1 MKRLHGLAEDDPR
14 EEPLRGC
21 CHGLPGTG
29 KSRVIKWII
38 RMFKEALNWKHGVEF
53 QCVAFQ
59 NTVAAAMEGLTLH
72 SSGDIQIG
80 GASDARRL
88 EHTDIDVLYS
98 RNQSLRWIIFDE
110 IFMIPDEL
118 LGTFSQ
124 HLTDAAA
131 DSSRYKRRTDG
142 STRMFGGYNYLMLGD
157 MNQLPPIPASAALFI
172 PPIEK
177 SRELRGKRWTSFGV
191 TGRTRLIFMK
201 NFLCRSASMI
211 HSGMSSC
218 KNVEQV
224 H

>member
-1 MKRLHGLAEDDPR
+1 MKRLRGIAEDDPR
-14 EEPLRGC
+14 EEPFRGC

-38 RMFKEALNWKHGVEF
+38 RMFREALNWEHAVEF

-72 SSGDIQIG
+72 SSGDIQVG
-80 GASDARRL
+80 NNSDARRL

-124 HLTDAAA
+124 HLTHAAA
-131 DSSRYKRRTDG
+131 DSSRYKKRRDG

-157 MNQLPPIPASAALFI
+157 MNQLPPIPSSAALFI
-172 PPIEK
+172 PATEK
-177 SRELRGKRWTSFGV
+177 
-191 TGRTRLIFMK
+191 K
-201 NFLCRSASMI
+201 NVRCARSAGHI
-211 HSGMSSC
+211 L
-218 KNVEQV
+218 E
-224 H
+224 